1 MRHNQ
6 ISRQNKNKKI
16 KYLAIGLAA
25 GVLGIGSAAGVLTS
39 ANSHAVNRSASSST
53 QDTDQITYKGV
64 TYVPKGNLETY
75 LFAGI
80 DSPDKVTE
88 IKEYDGTGQCDV
100 LLVLVRDRS
109 TDTCKFLT
117 IDRNTMT
124 CLLYTSPYRWNPSS
138 QTVPDAL
145 VWHLRSHRSQ

>member
-25 GVLGIGSAAGVLTS
+25 GILGIGSAAGVLTS
-39 ANSHAVNRSASSST
+39 ANSHAVTRSASSST

-64 TYVPKGNLETY
+64 IYVPKGNLETY

-80 DSPDKVTE
+80 DS
-88 IKEYDGTGQCDV
+88 
-100 LLVLVRDRS
+100 
-109 TDTCKFLT
+109 
-117 IDRNTMT
+117 
-124 CLLYTSPYRWNPSS
+124 
-138 QTVPDAL
+138 
-145 VWHLRSHRSQ
+145 

>member
-39 ANSHAVNRSASSST
+39 ANSHAVTRSASSST

-75 LFAGI
+75 L
-80 DSPDKVTE
+80 
-88 IKEYDGTGQCDV
+88 
-100 LLVLVRDRS
+100 
-109 TDTCKFLT
+109 
-117 IDRNTMT
+117 
-124 CLLYTSPYRWNPSS
+124 SS
-138 QTVPDAL
+138 EL
-145 VWHLRSHRSQ
+145 ILRIR